1 MNSKITLKGEIKMKK
16 RSVFKIIIELL
27 KLIGSFIGVIMLAVI
42 MGTVG
47 FILAMNIT
55 IFAALAVIKFM
66 GTEIA
71 LSFTILFV
79 VIAGSGILRG
89 IVRYFEQYFN
99 HYIAFRLL
107 AIIRGKIFEKL
118 RELSPAKLD
127 SKNKGEIISI
137 IQSDIET
144 LEVFYAHTVSP
155 FLIALLTSLTVF
167 LFIGFTTTWEL
178 ALVAGI
184 SYIIVGG
191 VIPVIYYKF
200 NNKYGK
206 DYRRDLGKFEEY
218 YLDSIYGSHEVL
230 ATNNQESRLKSVSVM
245 SRKLIDANKGL
256 DNNSSL
262 FRNVTNTIIV
272 IMNVMIIIVGGYLLS
287 INKIESPLIIL
298 AYVSLTSSFGSVIA
312 LASLPG
318 NLAMTFASGNRVL
331 DLLEEKPQVEDAK
344 DSKSFIFDNLKI
356 ENVAFKYDN
365 TQILNNIN
373 MTINK
378 NEIVGILGPSG
389 CGKSTLLKLLMR
401 FYNVDK
407 GSILYNGI
415 NIKNISI
422 KHLYE
427 NVNLF
432 SQSTYLFTG
441 TIYDN
446 LLIAN
451 PQATKEE
458 VIEAC
463 KNASIYKYI
472 ESLPNGFETKI
483 TDLKDNLS
491 SGEKQRLGLARVFL
505 KKPKLLLLDEATS
518 NIDAINE
525 SIILN
530 ALNKYKEDM
539 TIIMISHR
547 KSTLS
552 ICDKIYKLNCEGDE

>member
-1 MNSKITLKGEIKMKK
+1 MKK
-16 RSVFKIIIELL
+16 RSVIRIIIELL
-27 KLIGSFIGVIMLAVI
+27 KLIGSFIGVILLAVI

-47 FILAMNIT
+47 FLLAMNIT
-55 IFAALAVIKFM
+55 IFAALAIIKFM
-66 GTEIA
+66 GIDI
-71 LSFTILFV
+71 TISYTWLFV
-79 VIAGSGILRG
+79 IIGLSGVLRG
-89 IVRYFEQYFN
+89 VVRYFEQYFN
-99 HYIAFRLL
+99 HYIAFKLL

-155 FLIALLTSLTVF
+155 FLIALLTSTIVF
-167 LFIGFTTTWEL
+167 LFIGFTTSWYL
-178 ALVAGI
+178 ALVALI
-184 SYIIVGG
+184 SYIIVGLI
-191 VIPVIYYKF
+191 IPVIYYKV
-200 NNKYGK
+200 NNNYGK
-206 DYRRDLGKFEEY
+206 TYRRDLGMFEEY
-218 YLDSIYGSHEVL
+218 YLDSIYGSYEVM
-230 ATNNQESRLKSVSVM
+230 ASNNQNNRLNEVSTM
-245 SRKLIDANKGL
+245 SKKLIEANSGL
-256 DNNSSL
+256 DKKASL
-262 FRNVTNTIIV
+262 FKNVVNTVIV
-272 IMNVMIIIVGGYLLS
+272 LMNIIIILVGGYLLS
-287 INKIESPLIIL
+287 INKIASPMIIL
-298 AYVSLTSSFGSVIA
+298 AYVTLTSSFGSVVA
-312 LASLPG
+312 LAALPG

-331 DLLEEKPQVEDAK
+331 DLLEEKPQVEDAIN
-344 DSKSFIFDNLKI
+344 SKSFVFDNLKI
-356 ENVAFKYDN
+356 QNVSFKYEDIS
-365 TQILNNIN
+365 ILDNIN
-373 MTINK
+373 INVNK

-401 FYNVDK
+401 FYDVES
-407 GSILYNGI
+407 GSILYNDV

-432 SQSTYLFTG
+432 SQTTYLFTG
-441 TIYDN
+441 TIYEN
-446 LLIAN
+446 LIIAK
-451 PQATKEE
+451 PDATKEE

-472 ESLPNGFETKI
+472 ESLPNGLDTKI

-525 SIILN
+525 GIILN
-530 ALNKYKEDM
+530 ALKKYKEDM

-552 ICDKIYKLNCEGDE
+552 ICDRIYKLGEE

>member
-1 MNSKITLKGEIKMKK
+1 MKK
-16 RSVFKIIIELL
+16 RNTFKLIIELL
-27 KLIGSFIGVIMLAVI
+27 KLIGSFIWVILLAVI
-42 MGTVG
+42 MGSVG

-55 IFAALAVIKFM
+55 IFAAITIIKYM
-66 GTEIA
+66 GIEI
-71 LSFTILFV
+71 TISYTWLFV
-79 VIAGSGILRG
+79 IIIASGILRG

-99 HYIAFRLL
+99 HFIAFKLL

-155 FLIALLTSLTVF
+155 FLIALLTSTIVF
-167 LFIGFTTTWEL
+167 LFIGFTTSWSL
-178 ALVAGI
+178 ALIALGG
-184 SYIIVGG
+184 YLIIGG
-191 VIPVIYYKF
+191 VVPVVYYKS

-206 DYRRDLGKFEEY
+206 TYRSDLGNFEEY
-218 YLDSIYGSHEVL
+218 YLDSIYGSYEVL
-230 ATNNQESRLKSVSVM
+230 ATNNQNNRLDAVSMM
-245 SRKLIDANKGL
+245 SRKLIDTNKGL
-256 DNNSSL
+256 DKKASL
-262 FRNVTNTIIV
+262 FKNVSNTIIV
-272 IMNVMIIIVGGYLLS
+272 IMNVIIILVGGYLLS
-287 INKIESPLIIL
+287 NNKIESPVIIL
-298 AYVSLTSSFGSVIA
+298 AYVALTSSFGSVLA
-312 LASLPG
+312 LAALPG

-331 DLLEEKPQVEDAK
+331 DLLEEKPQIEDCINSEAFEFE
-344 DSKSFIFDNLKI
+344 SLKI
-356 ENVAFKYDN
+356 ENVSFKYDN
-365 TQILNNIN
+365 VQILNNIN
-373 MTINK
+373 MEINK

-401 FYNVDK
+401 FYDVEN
-407 GSILYNGI
+407 GTILYNGR
-415 NIKNISI
+415 NVKNISI
-422 KHLYE
+422 KHLYD

-446 LLIAN
+446 LIIAK
-451 PQATKEE
+451 PDATKEE

-463 KNASIYKYI
+463 KNASVLKYI

-525 SIILN
+525 SVILN
-530 ALNKYKEDM
+530 ALKKYREDM

-552 ICDKIYKLNCEGDE
+552 ICDRIYKLGEE

>member
-1 MNSKITLKGEIKMKK
+1 MKK
-16 RSVFKIIIELL
+16 RNVFEIIFELI
-27 KLIGSFIGVIMLAVI
+27 KLIGSFIGVILLAVL
-42 MGTVG
+42 MGILG

-55 IFAALAVIKFM
+55 IFSALAIMKFLEIEIELSYTVIF
-66 GTEIA
+66 I
-71 LSFTILFV
+71 I
-79 VIAGSGILRG
+79 IIGSGIFRG
-89 IVRYFEQYFN
+89 LVRYVEQYFN

-107 AIIRGKIFEKL
+107 AIIRGKIFNKL

-155 FLIALLTSLTVF
+155 FLIAILTSTIVLVF
-167 LFIGFTTTWEL
+167 LGIMTSYQL
-178 ALVAGI
+178 VLVALTA
-184 SYIIVGG
+184 YIIIG
-191 VIPVIYYKF
+191 VIIPIIYYKS

-206 DYRRDLGKFEEY
+206 AYRKDLGKFEEY
-218 YLDSIYGSHEVL
+218 YLDSIYGNYEVL
-230 ATNNQESRLKSVSVM
+230 STNNNTKRLNIVSNM
-245 SRKLIDANKGL
+245 SRKLIDSNSGL
-256 DNNSSL
+256 DKKATL
-262 FRNVTNTIIV
+262 FKNITNTIIV
-272 IMNVMIIIVGGYLLS
+272 IMNLIIILVGSYLV
-287 INKIESPLIIL
+287 KEKVIESSYIIL
-298 AYVSLTSSFGSVIA
+298 GYVTLTSSFGSVLA
-312 LASLPG
+312 LSALPG

-331 DLLEEKPQVEDAK
+331 DLLEEKPIVEQAK
-344 DSKSFIFDNLKI
+344 DSKPFEFYNLKI
-356 ENVAFKYDN
+356 NNISFKYDN
-365 TQILNNIN
+365 IQILKDINIE
-373 MTINK
+373 INK

-401 FYNVDK
+401 FYDVDN
-407 GSILYNGI
+407 GEILYNNI
-415 NIKNISI
+415 NVKNISS
-422 KHLYE
+422 KHLYD

-432 SQSTYLFTG
+432 SQTTYLFTG
-441 TIYDN
+441 TIMDN
-446 LLIAN
+446 LLIARPN
-451 PQATKEE
+451 ATKEE

-472 ESLPNGFETKI
+472 ESLPNGFDTKI

-505 KKPKLLLLDEATS
+505 RKPKLLLLDEATS

-530 ALNKYKEDM
+530 ALKKYKEDM

-552 ICDKIYKLNCEGDE
+552 ICDKIYSLNNGGIDYES

>member
-1 MNSKITLKGEIKMKK
+1 MKK
-16 RSVFKIIIELL
+16 RTTFKIIVELL
-27 KLIGSFIGVIMLAVI
+27 KLIGSFIGVILLAVI

-55 IFAALAVIKFM
+55 IFAAIGIIKYM
-66 GTEIA
+66 GIEIA
-71 LSFTILFV
+71 ISYKWLF
-79 VIAGSGILRG
+79 IIIISSGILRG
-89 IVRYFEQYFN
+89 VVRYFEQYFN
-99 HYIAFRLL
+99 HFIAFKLL

-155 FLIALLTSLTVF
+155 FLIALLTSTIVF
-167 LFIGFTTTWEL
+167 LFIGFTTSWTL
-178 ALVAGI
+178 ALIALA
-184 SYIIVGG
+184 SYVIIGG
-191 VIPVIYYKF
+191 VVPVIYYKV

-206 DYRRDLGKFEEY
+206 SYRKDLGNFEEY
-218 YLDSIYGSHEVL
+218 YLDSIYGSLEVL
-230 ATNNQESRLKSVSVM
+230 ATNNQDNRLNNVSIM
-245 SRKLIDANKGL
+245 SRKLIYTNKGL
-256 DNNSSL
+256 DKKASL
-262 FRNVTNTIIV
+262 FKNVSNTIIV
-272 IMNVMIIIVGGYLLS
+272 IMNVIIILVGGYLLS
-287 INKIESPLIIL
+287 INKIESPTIIL
-298 AYVSLTSSFGSVIA
+298 AYVVLTSSFGSVLA
-312 LASLPG
+312 LAALPG

-331 DLLEEKPQVEDAK
+331 DLLEEKPQIEDAK
-344 DSKSFIFDNLKI
+344 DSEEFVFNSLTI
-356 ENVAFKYDN
+356 ENVSFKYDN
-365 TQILNNIN
+365 DQILNNIN
-373 MTINK
+373 IKVNK

-401 FYNVDK
+401 FYDVDS
-407 GSILYNGI
+407 GSILYNGK
-415 NIKNISI
+415 NIKDISI
-422 KHLYE
+422 KHLYD

-446 LLIAN
+446 LLIAR
-451 PQATKEE
+451 PDATKEE
-458 VIEAC
+458 VKEAC
-463 KNASIYKYI
+463 KNASILKYI
-472 ESLPNGFETKI
+472 ESLPKGFDTKI

-552 ICDKIYKLNCEGDE
+552 ICDRIYKLGEE